1 MKGLYSALL
10 VPFDEEGNILESGL
24 RQIIRQNIDKQ
35 QVDARSGSR
44 AVRSGAWRRSYG
56 PSLLS
61 LNWPWFSSLP
71 ASSLYFGPWI
81 ALSPSP
87 LLS

>member
-35 QVDARSGSR
+35 QVDGLYVNGSSGENFLMNTEQKKK
-44 AVRSGAWRRSYG
+44 V
-56 PSLLS
+56 
-61 LNWPWFSSLP
+61 FE
-71 ASSLYFGPWI
+71 I
-81 ALSPSP
+81 VKDEV
-87 LLS
+87 

>member
-35 QVDARSGSR
+35 QVDG
-44 AVRSGAWRRSYG
+44 
-56 PSLLS
+56 
-61 LNWPWFSSLP
+61 
-71 ASSLYFGPWI
+71 LYVKYI
-81 ALSPSP
+81 HNS
-87 LLS
+87 